1 MNAAKMDAWMPAT
14 PIASEAAQEPARRD
28 PWGFAMGWRGYQA
41 FSRLNAMTDA
51 ELAAKGL
58 VRADLPRLALDAMKK
73 GA

>member
-14 PIASEAAQEPARRD
+14 PIASELPQEPARRD
-28 PWGFAMGWRGYQA
+28 PWGLVMGWRGYQA

-58 VRADLPRLALDAMKK
+58 SRADLPRMALDAMKK